1 MYIQVLQNSRVI
13 SQMAAEG
20 EQNTLVTYKVSLS
33 NGTIGLKSTFLIIL
47 CEFKARFCKK
57 RSMLHGHLKV
67 YVVPCWT

>member
-20 EQNTLVTYKVSLS
+20 EQYKVSLS